1 MSSLKALY
9 REEVA
14 KRSAAREAEC
24 APYEAA
30 LAQLRQLYRSIV
42 DDRELMDELV
52 AEVELLDDDLRI
64 DPGRIMIVVTALQT
78 GGLRMEYEV
87 KRADNYESVV
97 LPDVKTIEEAE
108 KAIARLLA
116 EYPKDL
122 D

>member
-14 KRSAAREAEC
+14 KRSAAREAAC

-42 DDRELMDELV
+42 DDRELMDELL

-64 DPGRIMIVVTALQT
+64 DPGKIMIVITAQQS
-78 GGLRMEYEV
+78 GGLRFEYEV
-87 KRADNYESVV
+87 KRADNYEAVV
-97 LPDVKTIEEAE
+97 LPEVKTIEEAE

-116 EYPKDL
+116 EYPRDR

>member
-30 LAQLRQLYRSIV
+30 LAQLRQLYRSLV
-42 DDRELMDELV
+42 DDREFMDEIL

-64 DPGRIMIVVTALQT
+64 DPGKIMIVITALPT
-78 GGLRMEYEV
+78 GGLRFEYEV
-87 KRADNYESVV
+87 KRADNYEAVV
-97 LPDVKTIEEAE
+97 LPEVKTIEEAE

-116 EYPKDL
+116 EYPRDR